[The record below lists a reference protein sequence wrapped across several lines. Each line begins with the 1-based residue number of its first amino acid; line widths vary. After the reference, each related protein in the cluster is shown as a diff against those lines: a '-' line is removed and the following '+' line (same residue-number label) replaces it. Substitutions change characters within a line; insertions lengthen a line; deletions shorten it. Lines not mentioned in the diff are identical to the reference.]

1 MYTITTASKVFFSLH
16 KVKKTLNANYIRFFL
31 LNFLKNL
38 CVKICVKKRGTH
50 EMRKFKSVNELV
62 NSLKPDYPVYC
73 IRTEQIKKSVTFFKE
88 NFPGK
93 ILYAVKTNP
102 HEKIIKQII
111 SNGVKDFDVA
121 SLSEIKLIK
130 KISSEV
136 NLHFMHTIKSKQS
149 ISSAYFDYGVKSFS
163 LDNKDELRKILEA
176 TNQAKD
182 LKLFVRIAISNEHA
196 EIDLSRKF
204 GALPSEALGLV
215 RLCKEHSR
223 KLGISFHVGSQCM
236 EKISYSKGIREVGNI
251 IKKTKIIPD
260 IINIGG
266 GFPAI
271 YPDLKP
277 EPLIKYME
285 EIKKGIDNLKLNKLP
300 EIICEPGRAIVA
312 ESGSSIVKVI
322 LRKKQNLYINDG
334 TYGSLFDAGVPN
346 FIFPSKMITDGRIQS
361 KKMTSFS
368 FFGPTCDSLDYMKGP
383 FLLPN
388 NIKEGDYIELGQLGA
403 YGLTFRTNFNGFYS
417 NEIYEVNDKPIMS
430 LFEESNEK
438 VDSLVA

>member
-1 MYTITTASKVFFSLH
+1 
-16 KVKKTLNANYIRFFL
+16 
-31 LNFLKNL
+31 
-38 CVKICVKKRGTH
+38 
-50 EMRKFKSVNELV
+50 MRKFKTVNELV
-62 NSLKPDYPVYC
+62 NSIKPDCPVYC
-73 IRTEQIKKSVTFFKE
+73 IRTEEIRKSVKFFKE

-102 HEKIIKQII
+102 HEKVIKHIIA
-111 SNGVKDFDVA
+111 NGIKDFDVA
-121 SLSEIKLIK
+121 SLNEIKLIK
-130 KISSEV
+130 KINSEV
-136 NLHFMHTIKSKQS
+136 NLHFMHTVKSKES
-149 ISSAYFDYGVKSFS
+149 ISSAYFDYGVRSFA

-204 GALPSEALGLV
+204 GAHPSEALGLV
-215 RLCKEHSR
+215 RLCKDHSK

-236 EKISYSKGIREVGNI
+236 HKISFSKGLKEVENI
-251 IKKTKIIPD
+251 IRKTKIIPD
-260 IINIGG
+260 TINIGG

-277 EPLIKYME
+277 EPLINYME
-285 EIKKGIDNLKLNKLP
+285 EIKKGIRSLKLNKLP

-312 ESGSSIVKVI
+312 ESGSTIVKVI
-322 LRKKQNLYINDG
+322 LRKKQNLYLNDG

-346 FIFPSKMITDGRIQS
+346 FVLPTKMITDGRVQS
-361 KKMTSFS
+361 KKLTSFS
-368 FFGPTCDSLDYMKGP
+368 FFGPTCDSLDFMKGP

-417 NEIYEVNDKPIMS
+417 NEIFEVKDKPIMS
-430 LFEESNEK
+430 LYEESNEK